1 MNLCSPNYNKRK
13 QHRGSEDKH
22 TLDHR
27 YFELIM
33 LEKQLQNIWQKL
45 AVNC

>member
-22 TLDHR
+22 TLDR